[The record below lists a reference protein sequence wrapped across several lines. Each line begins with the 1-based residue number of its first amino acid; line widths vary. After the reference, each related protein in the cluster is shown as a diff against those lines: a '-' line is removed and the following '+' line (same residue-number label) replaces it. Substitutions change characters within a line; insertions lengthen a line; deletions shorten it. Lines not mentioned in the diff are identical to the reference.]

1 MKITSFSFTDL
12 KTKWTL
18 EEASFD
24 AFNLLVGVSGAG
36 KTKIVEALKRVCA
49 ATLRSG
55 AAPPDCTWALAF
67 EHKNVAYRWEARTR
81 TSDSESPG
89 AGKSPLPSFLMERV
103 TVDQKPLIDRTEEH
117 FSYGEKLL
125 PKLKSSET
133 AILLLEEEPSLLA
146 IRAAFRSVMFSEAV
160 RPEET
165 ELSDGQ
171 VDGPGS
177 RIGQPAENLHDLR
190 STLAVGHSAL
200 YGGLVTYSGF
210 VIQETLPDDWE
221 DLQATY
227 CAIFP
232 SVTKIG
238 VERVRLPISR
248 SKFLLRIREEGY
260 DDWIPQ
266 DRISSGMVRT
276 LAHLIEVTVAPPGS
290 VIVIDEFENSLGI
303 NCMPPLVD
311 FLLARAPD
319 LQYIL
324 TSHHPYIINKLPID
338 TWKLVMRKGSVV
350 RVVSARDI
358 PALRGA
364 SHHQAFTR
372 LTNLPEY
379 VQDVP

>member
-18 EEASFD
+18 QETSFD
-24 AFNLLVGVSGAG
+24 AFNLLVGLSGAG

-49 ATLRSG
+49 ATMRSG
-55 AAPPDCTWALAF
+55 EAPPDCIWALAF
-67 EHKNVAYRWEARTR
+67 EHKNVVYRWEAETR

-89 AGKSPLPSFLMERV
+89 AGKLPLPSFFTERV
-103 TVDQKPLIDRTEEH
+103 TEDQKPLIDRTEER
-117 FSYGEKLL
+117 FFYREKLL

-133 AILLLEEEPSLLA
+133 AILLLGEEPSMLP
-146 IRAAFRSVMFSEAV
+146 IRDAFRSVVFSEAV

-165 ELSDGQ
+165 ELSDSQ
-171 VDGPGS
+171 VDGEGS
-177 RIGQPAENLHDLR
+177 RIRQPAKNLDLLR
-190 STLAVGHSAL
+190 STLAVGRSAL
-200 YGGLVTYSGF
+200 YGGLVTYSGY
-210 VIQETLPDDWE
+210 VIQETLPDDWKK
-221 DLQATY
+221 LQARY
-227 CAIFP
+227 CDIFP
-232 SVTKIG
+232 GVTEIG
-238 VERVRLPISR
+238 VERVPLPASR
-248 SKFLLRIREEGY
+248 SKFLLRIREEGS

-276 LAHLIEVTVAPPGS
+276 LAHLIELTVAPPGS
-290 VIVIDEFENSLGI
+290 VIIIDEFENSLGI

-311 FLLARAPD
+311 LLLERAPD
-319 LQYIL
+319 FQYIL
-324 TSHHPYIINKLPID
+324 TSHHPYIINNLPAD

-372 LTNLPEY
+372 LINLPEY

>member
-18 EEASFD
+18 EETSFD

-133 AILLLEEEPSLLA
+133 AILLLEEEPSPLA
-146 IRAAFRSVMFSEAV
+146 IRDAFRSVMFSEAV

-171 VDGPGS
+171 LYGPG
-177 RIGQPAENLHDLR
+177 GQPAKNLDLLR
-190 STLAVGHSAL
+190 SALAVGRSAL
-200 YGGLVTYSGF
+200 HGGLVTFCGF

-221 DLQATY
+221 DLQSTY

-238 VERVRLPISR
+238 VERVRLPIGR

>member
-18 EEASFD
+18 EETSFD

-49 ATLRSG
+49 ATLKSG
-55 AAPPDCTWALAF
+55 AAPPDCVWALAF
-67 EHKNVAYRWEARTR
+67 EHKNVTYRWEARTR

-89 AGKSPLPSFLMERV
+89 AGKPPLPSFLMERV
-103 TVDQKPLIDRTEEH
+103 TAEQESLIDRTEAH
-117 FSYGEKLL
+117 FSYGEKSL

-133 AILLLEEEPSLLA
+133 AILLLEEEPSLLP
-146 IRAAFRSVMFSEAV
+146 IRDAFRNVMFSEAV

-165 ELSDGQ
+165 AFSDSQ
-171 VDGPGS
+171 IDGPAG
-177 RIGQPAENLHDLR
+177 RIRQPAKNLDHLR
-190 STLAVGHSAL
+190 STLAVGNSAL
-200 YGGLVTYSGF
+200 YGGLVTYTGY
-210 VIQETLPDDWE
+210 VVQQTLQDDWE
-221 DLQATY
+221 DLQSAY

-232 SVTKIG
+232 GVTKIG
-238 VERVRLPISR
+238 VERVQLPDSR
-248 SKFLLRIREEGY
+248 SKFALRIREEGF
-260 DDWIPQ
+260 DEWIPQ
-266 DRISSGMVRT
+266 EHISSGMVRT
-276 LAHLIEVTVAPPGS
+276 LAHMIELTVAPPGS

-319 LQYIL
+319 FQYIL
-324 TSHHPYIINKLPID
+324 TSHHPYIINNLPTD

-372 LTNLPEY
+372 LINLPEY
-379 VQDVP
+379 VPDVP

>member
-12 KTKWTL
+12 KTSWTL
-18 EEASFD
+18 EETSFD

-55 AAPPDCTWALAF
+55 AAPADCVWALAF
-67 EHKNVAYRWEARTR
+67 EHKNVAYRWEAQTG
-81 TSDSESPG
+81 TSDAESPG

-160 RPEET
+160 RPEEA
-165 ELSDGQ
+165 ELSDDQ
-171 VDGPGS
+171 IYGP
-177 RIGQPAENLHDLR
+177 RGQPAKNLDLLR
-190 STLAVGHSAL
+190 SALAVGNSAL
-200 YGGLVTYSGF
+200 YGGLVTYSGY
-210 VIQETLPDDWE
+210 VLQETLPDDWQN
-221 DLQATY
+221 LQSTY
-227 CAIFP
+227 RAIFP
-232 SVTKIG
+232 GVTKIG
-238 VERVRLPISR
+238 VDRVRLPEGR
-248 SKFLLRIREEGY
+248 SKFVLRIREEGY
-260 DDWIPQ
+260 DGWIPQ
-266 DRISSGMVRT
+266 ERISSGMVRT
-276 LAHLIEVTVAPPGS
+276 LAHLIEMTVAPPGS

-311 FLLARAPD
+311 FLLERAPD
-319 LQYIL
+319 FQYIL
-324 TSHHPYIINKLPID
+324 TSHHPYIINNLPTD

-372 LTNLPEY
+372 LINLPEY
-379 VQDVP
+379 VQDVS